1 MRDDAARRTRPAFLS
16 RNERFQSV
24 PSTNDIVRDW
34 LTEGTPE
41 VCLAVADEQTAG
53 RGRSGRSWVAPNGAA
68 LLLSLGFRP
77 AYLDPDRLW
86 RLGAIV
92 ALAMADAAEEAAG
105 LSMGRLRL
113 KWPNDIVVEARR
125 APGGVRKVAGILG
138 ESTGAGTRDVTAT
151 VGIGTNNDWRRG
163 DFPADLTDV
172 MTSLREVSRGRQVEN
187 DVLLE
192 AFLVRLE
199 ARLVALRDG
208 HFDVAGWH
216 DRQVTT
222 GRSVRIE
229 LPGGE
234 IREATAVGVD
244 GLTGALIV
252 ADDLGA
258 ESELLAGEVVHVRL
272 APEEA
277 AAGATGPSAET
288 SEATPVAAAE
298 AAQARPGAE
307 SGPEG
312 VTN

>member
-1 MRDDAARRTRPAFLS
+1 MISPDLLS
-16 RNERFQSV
+16 RHERFRSV
-24 PSTNDIVRDW
+24 PSTNDIVREW
-34 LTEGTPE
+34 LTEGTAE

-53 RGRSGRSWVAPNGAA
+53 RGRSGRSWVAPSGAA

-77 AYLDPDRLW
+77 AYLEPDRLW

-105 LSMGRLRL
+105 LPMGKLRL

-138 ESTGAGTRDVTAT
+138 ESDGAGTPGVTAT
-151 VGIGTNNDWRRG
+151 VGIGINNDWRRG

-187 DVLLE
+187 DVLLG

-199 ARLVALRDG
+199 ARLLALRDG
-208 HFDVAGWH
+208 HFDLATWH

-222 GRSVRIE
+222 GRAIRIE

-234 IREATAVGVD
+234 TRETAAVGVD
-244 GLTGALIV
+244 GTTGALLIV
-252 ADDLGA
+252 DESGA

-272 APEEA
+272 APENEAVAEAGTTGAETGEA
-277 AAGATGPSAET
+277 AS
-288 SEATPVAAAE
+288 AAATAE
-298 AAQARPGAE
+298 PGAE
-307 SGPEG
+307 SGPVG

>member
-1 MRDDAARRTRPAFLS
+1 VISPDFLS
-16 RNERFQSV
+16 RNERSQSV
-24 PSTNDIVRDW
+24 PSTNDTVRAW

-53 RGRSGRSWVAPNGAA
+53 RGRSGRSWVAPSGSA

-77 AYLDPDRLW
+77 AYLEPDRLW

-105 LSMGRLRL
+105 LSIGKLRF

-138 ESTGAGTRDVTAT
+138 ESERAGTPDVTAT
-151 VGIGTNNDWRRG
+151 VGIGINNDWRRG

-187 DVLLE
+187 GVLLD

-199 ARLVALRDG
+199 ARLLALRDG

-222 GRSVRIE
+222 GRAVRIE
-229 LPGGE
+229 LPGGD

-244 GLTGALIV
+244 GATGALLI
-252 ADDLGA
+252 ADESGA

-272 APEEA
+272 APEEEA
-277 AAGATGPSAET
+277 AAAVATGSETDSAGR
-288 SEATPVAAAE
+288 V
-298 AAQARPGAE
+298 GD